1 MHTLAALG
9 ATFLLAAAPLPTPEL
24 TPAARE
30 SAPVTDH
37 CPHALAPA
45 EPVSASETL
54 APGQQAPAPPPV
66 AVEGNCGVSAADG
79 YAVPEEL
86 TASAWIVADVDSGE
100 IIAQKDPHG
109 RYRPASIIKVLLTMV
124 AIHELPLDK
133 VHVVSEE
140 TASQEG
146 SSVGLGAGGRYTV
159 EQLLHGVLLGSG
171 NDAAH
176 ALAQELGGDEATLTK
191 INDYARSLGTVDTLA
206 ASYSGLD
213 KAGMSTSA
221 HDLGMMYRA
230 AFTDPVFARIANTD
244 FIDFP
249 GYGDVD
255 GYELW
260 NDNGLLLNDPDGI
273 GGKTGFTDDANHTF
287 VGALDRDGRRLMAV
301 VLDTTLDAGRP
312 WEQAQRLLHAAYDL
326 TPGGGVGELVPVETA
341 SPAATPTPDTALAAP
356 ADTGSTERGQG
367 VGATAIALLGAAA
380 LAAAGAVLLLRRR

>member
-9 ATFLLAAAPLPTPEL
+9 ATFLLAVAPLPTPEL
-24 TPAARE
+24 TPTARE

-45 EPVSASETL
+45 EPVSTSETL
-54 APGQQAPAPPPV
+54 APGQHAPAPLPI
-66 AVEGNCGVSAADG
+66 AVEGGCGVSAADG

-86 TASAWIVADVDSGE
+86 AASAWIVADVDSGE

-109 RYRPASIIKVLLTMV
+109 RYRPASIIKVLLAMV
-124 AIHELPLDK
+124 AVQELPLDK

-140 TASQEG
+140 TAAQEG

-159 EQLLHGVLLGSG
+159 EELLHGVLLGSG

-176 ALAQELGGDEATLTK
+176 ALAQELGGDEATLRK
-191 INDYARSLGTVDTLA
+191 INDYAHSLGTVDTVA

-221 HDLGMMYRA
+221 HDLGLMYRA
-230 AFTDPVFARIANTD
+230 AFSDPVFARIAGTD

-249 GYGDVD
+249 GYGEVE

-260 NDNGLLLNDPDGI
+260 NDNGLLLNDPDGV

-287 VGALDRDGRRLMAV
+287 VGAMDRDGRRLLAV

-326 TPGGGVGELVPVETA
+326 APGGGVGQLVPVATP
-341 SPAATPTPDTALAAP
+341 SATPTPDTGLAAP
-356 ADTGSTERGQG
+356 ADPTSTERGQG
-367 VGATAIALLGAAA
+367 VSAAAIALLAAA
-380 LAAAGAVLLLRRR
+380 VLAAAGALLLLRRR